1 MGASLMKLKG
11 KTILMRA
18 TGKELGI
25 VTKVSKDHVWIEHR
39 KFPKDVVVSV
49 KKYKKA
55 RKGKAPSE
63 KTLNKQQRRDDHKIQ
78 LSQDLLL
85 EIPEFLRQQEPV
97 DTNTQHHI
105 QLKSYGCNRGSK
117 MWHTSS
123 RSFPDVVQA
132 QRYLEQLIG
141 GEKIDYGHDER
152 KRSARL
158 YPSNRGINCNY
169 RFDYILKGKAP
180 KGLLPNII
188 LGDDKKIRNP
198 RLSPTPPTQTRSITM
213 AKKTGDNMVLKQ
225 LCRDLDLDPRKARIK
240 LRKTVG
246 NTTGRWEWEKGSKE
260 LKEVTDI
267 LTGNNSLHLNE
278 VKVKKKKTK
287 KNRK

>member
-1 MGASLMKLKG
+1 MTKLKG
-11 KTILMRA
+11 KTILMKA
-18 TGKELGI
+18 TGEELGV
-25 VTKVSKDHVWIEHR
+25 VTKASTTHVWIDRR
-39 KFPKDVVVSV
+39 KFPKDVVISV

-55 RKGKAPSE
+55 RKGKAPDE
-63 KTLNKQQRRDDHKIQ
+63 KTMIKQQRRDDHKIQ
-78 LSQDLLL
+78 LNQDFLLD
-85 EIPEFLRQQEPV
+85 IPEFLRQQEPV
-97 DTNTQHHI
+97 DKNTQHDI
-105 QLKSYGCNRGSK
+105 QLKSYGCSQESK

-123 RSFPDVVQA
+123 RSFPDVEQA
-132 QRYLEQLIG
+132 QKYLERFIG
-141 GEKIDYGHDER
+141 GEKIDYDHDKR

-158 YPSNRGINCNY
+158 RPSNRGINCNY

-188 LGDDKKIRNP
+188 PEGDQKIRMP
-198 RLSPTPPTQTRSITM
+198 RLSTTPSTTQTRSITM

-240 LRKTVG
+240 LRKTIG

-267 LTGNNSLHLNE
+267 LTGNNK

>member
-1 MGASLMKLKG
+1 MKLKG

-25 VTKVSKDHVWIEHR
+25 VTKVSKDHVWIDRR
-39 KFPKDVVVSV
+39 KFPKDVVISV

-55 RKGKAPSE
+55 REGKAPSE

-85 EIPEFLRQQEPV
+85 EIPGFLQRQEES
-97 DTNTQHHI
+97 TEKGTQPHI
-105 QLKSYGCNRGSK
+105 QFKSYGCKQGAK

-123 RSFPDVVQA
+123 RFFPDVEQA
-132 QRYLEQLIG
+132 QKYLEQFIG
-141 GEKIDYGHDER
+141 GEKIDYDDDKR

-158 YPSNRGINCNY
+158 RPSNRGINCNY

-188 LGDDKKIRNP
+188 PEGDKKIRMP
-198 RLSPTPPTQTRSITM
+198 RLSPTPPTTQTGVSLW
-213 AKKTGDNMVLKQ
+213 LKRQ
-225 LCRDLDLDPRKARIK
+225 AIIWFLSNFAGTSTWILVKLGSNSARPSAIPQGGGNGRKAR
-240 LRKTVG
+240 R
-246 NTTGRWEWEKGSKE
+246 S
-260 LKEVTDI
+260 
-267 LTGNNSLHLNE
+267 
-278 VKVKKKKTK
+278 
-287 KNRK
+287 